1 MRLRSIV
8 TLTLIAF
15 IAVFAAH
22 ADEPLSYAT
31 AVRPIFERECGDC
44 HGPDRPKKG
53 LDLLSDGAV
62 ARMLERP
69 SHNEPQVV
77 LLKAGEPSASYLWRK
92 ITHTHSKGKGM
103 PRGLFSATKLPQEQ
117 LDLVARWIEQG
128 AKP

>member
-1 MRLRSIV
+1 MRLTSTA
-8 TLTLIAF
+8 TLTLIGV
-15 IAVFAAH
+15 IAVLAAH

-31 AVRPIFERECGDC
+31 AVRPIFEQQCGDC
-44 HGPDRPKKG
+44 HGPKGPKKG

-62 ARMLERP
+62 ARMLDRP
-69 SHNEPQVV
+69 AQNEPQVV

-92 ITHTHSKGKGM
+92 LTHTHSEGKGM